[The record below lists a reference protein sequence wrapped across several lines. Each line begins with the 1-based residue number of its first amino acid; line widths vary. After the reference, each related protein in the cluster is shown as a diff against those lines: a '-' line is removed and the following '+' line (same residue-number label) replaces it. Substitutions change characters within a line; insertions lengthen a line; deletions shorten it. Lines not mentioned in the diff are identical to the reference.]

1 MEVARRL
8 LSKLNLSDCELDW
21 ERIRNLPRITR
32 QIAFNLLN
40 SIQYISEQVPSIP
53 PHEIEFCEQILR
65 YFIIGSR
72 FKVLVRVVTQV
83 VRIVSQLSKLNKV
96 QKLNLA
102 MCTSVNDVLK
112 DLQAGFKN
120 HTESFI
126 VDSWDLK
133 RFNDYLLTLYTASV
147 LYGRAKFIKEDAGQD
162 LTRLGI
168 ANTYEKLN
176 EYYFKIRE
184 PIVVFAIFFYID
196 SLSGDLNAFNYPKS
210 RILDTIVYIVEKFEN
225 NPARGPYF
233 ERLIFEATKN
243 PAFQNQF
250 VSELPFVKLVLNEEN
265 SRLRREKKTMP
276 EWCKTTEF
284 AVNHVVPKHSC
295 TAEFF

>member
-1 MEVARRL
+1 
-8 LSKLNLSDCELDW
+8 
-21 ERIRNLPRITR
+21 
-32 QIAFNLLN
+32 
-40 SIQYISEQVPSIP
+40 
-53 PHEIEFCEQILR
+53 
-65 YFIIGSR
+65 
-72 FKVLVRVVTQV
+72 
-83 VRIVSQLSKLNKV
+83 
-96 QKLNLA
+96 

-250 VSELPFVKLVLNEEN
+250 VSELPFVKLV
-265 SRLRREKKTMP
+265 
-276 EWCKTTEF
+276 
-284 AVNHVVPKHSC
+284 
-295 TAEFF
+295 

>member
-40 SIQYISEQVPSIP
+40 SIQYISEQVHSIP
-53 PHEIEFCEQILR
+53 PDEIEFCEQILR